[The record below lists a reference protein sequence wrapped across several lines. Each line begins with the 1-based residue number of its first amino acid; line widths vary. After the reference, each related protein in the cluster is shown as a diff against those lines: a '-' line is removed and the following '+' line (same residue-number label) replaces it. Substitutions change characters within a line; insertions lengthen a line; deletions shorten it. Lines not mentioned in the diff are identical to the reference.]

1 MRWLL
6 EYGERD
12 RHLETIALLTFA
24 LLALLYYVLASGVV
38 GATQTQDQIAG
49 SQYVPDILL
58 ALFRTV
64 AAVLSVFTLISICTD
79 DEGSLSLPTLYDSRQ
94 SEEVLLLG
102 IHRLVP
108 FTVWSFAAFG
118 LYFSVAA
125 ASSWVLVL
133 GGEVPGWALAAVPLA
148 FATATVKPE
157 GTPTP
162 EISAEAFYKQEVNRI
177 ALQVSNDLG
186 RVIRLLSSPNVENM
200 IWVNDIRQ
208 TSAALARYSAR
219 ADDLAIPEGQEELQE
234 TLTNVL
240 NDLARAG
247 RLVINSLDA
256 VGFQNVSVAQQ
267 DILDARDT
275 LSVASPIIVD
285 IVSQTADERE

>member
-1 MRWLL
+1 MIVLGSAAALGGLAWLGFVGSVMR
-6 EYGERD
+6 GPKGN
-12 RHLETIALLTFA
+12 AL
-24 LLALLYYVLASGVV
+24 VGGVSSV
-38 GATQTQDQIAG
+38 VIG
-49 SQYVPDILL
+49 S
-58 ALFRTV
+58 
-64 AAVLSVFTLISICTD
+64 AVIFLGISI
-79 DEGSLSLPTLYDSRQ
+79 SNDSEPIQ
-94 SEEVLLLG
+94 Q
-102 IHRLVP
+102 
-108 FTVWSFAAFG
+108 FA
-118 LYFSVAA
+118 SD
-125 ASSWVLVL
+125 S
-133 GGEVPGWALAAVPLA
+133 LA
-148 FATATVKPE
+148 FATATVEPE

>member
-1 MRWLL
+1 LENLLIVLGSAAALGGLAWLGFVGSVMRGSKGNALV
-6 EYGERD
+6 GGISSVVIG
-12 RHLETIALLTFA
+12 IAIIFL
-24 LLALLYYVLASGVV
+24 G
-38 GATQTQDQIAG
+38 
-49 SQYVPDILL
+49 
-58 ALFRTV
+58 
-64 AAVLSVFTLISICTD
+64 ISISESD
-79 DEGSLSLPTLYDSRQ
+79 GS
-94 SEEVLLLG
+94 
-102 IHRLVP
+102 VP
-108 FTVWSFAAFG
+108 VQQFA
-118 LYFSVAA
+118 SD
-125 ASSWVLVL
+125 
-133 GGEVPGWALAAVPLA
+133 PLA
-148 FATATVKPE
+148 FATATAEPE

-162 EISAEAFYKQEVNRI
+162 EISPEELYKQGVNGI
-177 ALQVSNDLG
+177 ALQVSSDLG
-186 RVIRLLSSPNVENM
+186 RVIRLLNSPNVENI

-219 ADDLAIPEGQEELQE
+219 ADDLAIPAGQEELQE

-267 DILDARDT
+267 DVLEARDI